1 MPRAVYDLMELYPQS
16 GGIKPSVWYV
26 PLRRAPA
33 QSGLPAQP
41 SPGPR
46 PEGKSGSAAR

>member
-1 MPRAVYDLMELYPQS
+1 MELYPQS

-26 PLRRAPA
+26 PVRRAPA
-33 QSGLPAQP
+33 QGGSTQP

-46 PEGKSGSAAR
+46 PEGKSDGAAR

>member
-1 MPRAVYDLMELYPQS
+1 VYDLMELYPQS

-33 QSGLPAQP
+33 QAGSTGQP

-46 PEGKSGSAAR
+46 PDGKSDSAAR